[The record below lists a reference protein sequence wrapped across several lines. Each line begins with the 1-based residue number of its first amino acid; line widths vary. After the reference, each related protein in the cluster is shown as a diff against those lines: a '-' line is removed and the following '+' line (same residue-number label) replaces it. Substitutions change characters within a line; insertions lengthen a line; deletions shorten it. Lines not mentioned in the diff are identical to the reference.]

1 MHFSMDGV
9 IVRHREVFGRVRGID
24 RPKINDLTAM
34 GIGYTD
40 GLVFSNEES
49 GSAASGEGLCGHV
62 FETRGVKGENAKI
75 KLERKTLKLI
85 YPS

>member
-9 IVRHREVFGRVRGID
+9 IVGHGEVFSRVRGIYC
-24 RPKINDLTAM
+24 PKVNDLTAM

-49 GSAASGEGLCGHV
+49 GTAASGEGLCGHV
-62 FETRGVKGENAKI
+62 
-75 KLERKTLKLI
+75 LKLVG
-85 YPS
+85 